1 MLERIGYRADLA
13 ANGAEVLEA
22 LQRQAYDLILMDVQM
37 PEMDGIEATRN
48 IRAGKWLASGD
59 ENNFTR
65 QPYII
70 AMTANA
76 MQGDREICLEAG
88 MDDYVSKPIRL
99 DELSVAIQEA
109 IRFRKGR
116 RIQAVAAGLE
126 KGEGADS
133 AIDDIGFRKFCASV
147 GEEETDLI
155 VSLIQD
161 FLSEAPQLFTDLQNA
176 VAERDAEKLRR
187 SAHSLK
193 SSSLLLGAS
202 GLAGLC
208 QLVED
213 RSGSGEISG
222 KISGEIGVDVEG
234 IETLRREY
242 GRVEGAL
249 RIKLAEPH

>member
-1 MLERIGYRADLA
+1 
-13 ANGAEVLEA
+13 
-22 LQRQAYDLILMDVQM
+22 
-37 PEMDGIEATRN
+37 
-48 IRAGKWLASGD
+48 
-59 ENNFTR
+59 
-65 QPYII
+65 
-70 AMTANA
+70 
-76 MQGDREICLEAG
+76 
-88 MDDYVSKPIRL
+88 
-99 DELSVAIQEA
+99 
-109 IRFRKGR
+109 
-116 RIQAVAAGLE
+116 
-126 KGEGADS
+126 
-133 AIDDIGFRKFCASV
+133 
-147 GEEETDLI
+147 
-155 VSLIQD
+155 
-161 FLSEAPQLFTDLQNA
+161 